1 MIDVD
6 YFKSINDT
14 YGHST
19 GDEALI
25 DVARVIIFS
34 KPDKAIATRFAGDEF
49 ILLVNNTNDDEMRKI
64 IESIRG
70 ELKYFNETENRPYK
84 LSLSLG
90 YTLFDLDKDTTDTFF
105 KRMDDN
111 MYVEKAQKH
120 GAR

>member
-1 MIDVD
+1 M
-6 YFKSINDT
+6 
-14 YGHST
+14 
-19 GDEALI
+19 
-25 DVARVIIFS
+25 IIFS

-90 YTLFDLDKDTTDTFF
+90 YTLFDPEKDTTDTFF

-120 GAR
+120 R